1 VIGPPADFRRQCW
14 NINAL
19 RRLFQPALLSEEGRL
34 QARSLTALASLTER
48 GYRPGAANTKLACYS
63 MKSIIPLLTSYTKYP
78 IDYRRDM
85 CYRTSNRGVRD
96 AA

>member
-1 VIGPPADFRRQCW
+1 LP
-14 NINAL
+14 
-19 RRLFQPALLSEEGRL
+19 
-34 QARSLTALASLTER
+34 
-48 GYRPGAANTKLACYS
+48 
-63 MKSIIPLLTSYTKYP
+63 TSYTKYP